1 MAHDLTE
8 TTVIHVVDQ
17 IVDKMRKQH
26 VCVHEGDIAVLLESS
41 RRADRIHE
49 EIGERHLEL
58 QKIVSANS
66 QQAAA
71 NEKVVGQLGKTVQEM
86 QKLVAD
92 NTIDIATNR
101 AEKRTALVVAALVS
115 GFIGS
120 LGGIV
125 AVLTFLRGFMPHM
138 Q

>member
-71 NEKVVGQLGKTVQEM
+71 NEKVVGQLSKTVQSM
-86 QKLVAD
+86 QELVAK